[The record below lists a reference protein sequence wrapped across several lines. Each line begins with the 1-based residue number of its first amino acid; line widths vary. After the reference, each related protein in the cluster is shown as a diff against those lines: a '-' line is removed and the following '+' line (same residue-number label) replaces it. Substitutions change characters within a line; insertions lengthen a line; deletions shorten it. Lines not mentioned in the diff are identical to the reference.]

1 MLTILVCVKNLS
13 QVRKNLLNLKM
24 VKEEE
29 SGLPSIKIFSKEYTI
44 NCLKEIPVIDFILKT
59 NPWRIEN

>member
-1 MLTILVCVKNLS
+1 
-13 QVRKNLLNLKM
+13 M

-29 SGLPSIKIFSKEYTI
+29 SGLRKIKIFSKECTI